1 MMRNNTSGPKIVQ
14 IETKYV
20 QTDAVNFRDVVQS
33 LTGKNSS
40 TDWIG
45 RGNTGAASTATVE
58 IKEGNIK
65 PEEVIVDRTSTASTT
80 KLMMMSN
87 MSFKEFE
94 RLVLEL
100 PPIQME
106 EMLWL

>member
-1 MMRNNTSGPKIVQ
+1 MGRNSGELGPKIVQ
-14 IETKYV
+14 IETRYV

-45 RGNTGAASTATVE
+45 RGTNAGTAAAAAASE
-58 IKEGNIK
+58 IKGGHIK
-65 PEEVIVDRTSTASTT
+65 VEEVAIDTTSTA

-87 MSFKEFE
+87 MSFKDLE
-94 RLVLEL
+94 RLLEM
-100 PPIQME
+100 PPLQME

>member
-1 MMRNNTSGPKIVQ
+1 MGRNSGELGPKIVQ
-14 IETKYV
+14 IETRYV

-45 RGNTGAASTATVE
+45 RGTNVATAMAAAASE
-58 IKEGNIK
+58 IKGGHVKVEDVAI
-65 PEEVIVDRTSTASTT
+65 DTTSTA
-80 KLMMMSN
+80 KLMMNN
-87 MSFKEFE
+87 MSFKDFE
-94 RLVLEL
+94 RLLEM
-100 PPIQME
+100 PPLQME

>member
-1 MMRNNTSGPKIVQ
+1 MRRNSDDLGPKIVQ
-14 IETKYV
+14 IETRYV
-20 QTDAVNFRDVVQS
+20 QTDAGNFRNVVQS

-45 RGNTGAASTATVE
+45 RGTYGAATVAE
-58 IKEGNIK
+58 VKGGNIK
-65 PEEVIVDRTSTASTT
+65 ADEVVIGASSTT
-80 KLMMMSN
+80 SNKMMMMSN

-94 RLVLEL
+94 SLLFEL

-106 EMLWL
+106 EMLWS

>member
-1 MMRNNTSGPKIVQ
+1 MRNNKSGPKIVQ
-14 IETKYV
+14 IETRYV

-45 RGNTGAASTATVE
+45 RGNNETAVTSE
-58 IKEGNIK
+58 IKRRNNK
-65 PEEVIVDRTSTASTT
+65 PEEEIIDATSTAST
-80 KLMMMSN
+80 KLMMMSK
-87 MSFKEFE
+87 MSFKDFE